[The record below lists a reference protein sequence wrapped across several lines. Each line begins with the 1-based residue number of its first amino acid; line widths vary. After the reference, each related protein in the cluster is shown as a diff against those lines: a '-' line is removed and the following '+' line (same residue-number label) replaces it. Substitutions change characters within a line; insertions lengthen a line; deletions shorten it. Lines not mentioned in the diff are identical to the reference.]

1 MRRLPLLPALAITC
15 LLISCQAPAAPLLD
29 PTIPGAVSDE
39 PAGVDATPFPVVSP
53 SGAGPVTPGST
64 APSPKASAR
73 VSPTPVPTGEP
84 DEVEEDETT
93 VDNITTLKAPANL
106 QGDAAVQ
113 LALQLPLFAE
123 LDVRTLGAVK
133 VVLKRDGVLSNPTV
147 AQTEVAGARVVDQV
161 AGVHVN
167 GCEAGGYI
175 LQLEALDE
183 DGKRL
188 GSAET
193 QFKLE
198 AGGAKALSARMA
210 YAFADGDS
218 TLRLTIEE
226 TPAVYVQAGTTS
238 AMAVMWK
245 SGGTTTSKVVLNDAR
260 GAYLTN
266 KTGAAGR
273 SHQLRFTGLQAG
285 ATYQY
290 VAYEADKEVA
300 KGQFKTARAATQTKF
315 RFAALGDSGRGTTA
329 QFAVARQM
337 EAWKPEFV
345 LHTGDVVYP
354 DGAASSYGP
363 YFITPYRALI
373 ASTVFYPS
381 PGNHDYRTDKAQ
393 PYLDF
398 FEVPRANLDDTE
410 RYYTFTHGNA
420 QFFSLDTNQAY
431 TKGSAQYTW
440 LAEQLAASKAT
451 WKVPFFHHPPYSS
464 GDHGSSLGV
473 REAFAPLF
481 KQHKVQLVLT
491 GHDHHYERTKPQDG
505 TTYVVTG
512 GGGADL
518 RDVKPQG
525 FTEVGQARY
534 HFTALTIDGERLIV
548 EAIDQRG
555 AVFDSTTLKAQ

>member
-1 MRRLPLLPALAITC
+1 LPALAITC
-15 LLISCQAPAAPLLD
+15 LLFSCQSRTEPLLD
-29 PTIPGAVSDE
+29 PTFPGAVSDE
-39 PAGVDATPFPVVSP
+39 PAGVDSTPFPVASP
-53 SGAGPVTPGST
+53 SGFPSATPASA
-64 APSPKASAR
+64 APSPAASAR

-113 LALQLPLFAE
+113 LALQLPLFSE
-123 LDVRTLGAVK
+123 LDVRALGSVK
-133 VVLKRDGVLSNPTV
+133 VVLKRDGVLTNPVV

-183 DGKRL
+183 DGQRL
-188 GSAET
+188 GAAET

-210 YAFADGDS
+210 YVFADGDT
-218 TLRLTIEE
+218 TLRLTVTE

-238 AMAVMWK
+238 AMTVMWK
-245 SGGTTTSKVVLNDAR
+245 SGGATTSKVVLNDAK

-285 ATYQY
+285 ATYHY
-290 VAYEADKEVA
+290 VAYEADKEVG
-300 KGQFKTARAATQTKF
+300 KGQFKTAAAATQTKF

-337 EAWKPEFV
+337 ETWKPEFV
-345 LHTGDVVYP
+345 LHTGDVIYP
-354 DGAASSYGP
+354 SGEASSYGP

-373 ASTVFYPS
+373 AGTVFYPS

-398 FEVPRANLDDTE
+398 FEAPRANLDDTE

-431 TKGSAQYTW
+431 AKGSAQYTW
-440 LAEQLAASKAT
+440 LSEQLAASKAT

-464 GDHGSSLGV
+464 GDHGSSMGV
-473 REAFAPLF
+473 REALAPLF

-518 RDVKPQG
+518 RDVKPQS

-534 HFTALTIDGERLIV
+534 HFTALTIDGKRLIV

-555 AVFDSTTLKAQ
+555 SVFDSTTLTTP